1 MAIERTDA
9 QVHLEAGREGRLMSD
24 NIVDAMEEHAF
35 GLLSFIADTESE
47 HTQDTPRRFAKMLYE
62 LTQPE
67 PFKFTTFESA
77 SDEMVIVKRI
87 PFYTF
92 CAHHVLPFHG
102 YASIG
107 YIPQGR
113 ICGISKL
120 ARTVEWYCR
129 DLNVQEE
136 LTISIA
142 DRIEDELSPK
152 GVAVVMTAEHLCM
165 TMRGVEA
172 PGTQTITSAMI
183 GAFADHTRQARA
195 EFLSLI
201 KD

>member
-1 MAIERTDA
+1 MDGQQRGVTAELD
-9 QVHLEAGREGRLMSD
+9 
-24 NIVDAMEEHAF
+24 
-35 GLLSFIADTESE
+35 
-47 HTQDTPRRFAKMLYE
+47 YE
-62 LTQPE
+62 
-67 PFKFTTFESA
+67 
-77 SDEMVIVKRI
+77 
-87 PFYTF
+87 
-92 CAHHVLPFHG
+92 
-102 YASIG
+102 
-107 YIPQGR
+107 
-113 ICGISKL
+113 
-120 ARTVEWYCR
+120 
-129 DLNVQEE
+129 
-136 LTISIA
+136 ISIA